1 MASRGGDGVLLE
13 HVGGVMGVVWVERRG
28 RCSLREVD
36 GQGRGLRFRSEL
48 FSRTEKVHV
57 LASGTLGTCSF
68 DLDLLEYCISGPGG
82 FGNFWFRE
90 EGTEL

>member
-1 MASRGGDGVLLE
+1 MLA
-13 HVGGVMGVVWVERRG
+13 VMWVVWVERRG

-68 DLDLLEYCISGPGG
+68 DLDLLEYLRTRGIWEFLVSRG
-82 FGNFWFRE
+82 RH
-90 EGTEL
+90 GTLIM

>member
-1 MASRGGDGVLLE
+1 VSVAYFLSMLA
-13 HVGGVMGVVWVERRG
+13 VMWVVWVERRG

-36 GQGRGLRFRSEL
+36 RQGRGLRFRSEL

-68 DLDLLEYCISGPGG
+68 DSISWNISGPR
-82 FGNFWFRE
+82 NCLFRE
-90 EGTEL
+90 EGTKTLMM

>member
-1 MASRGGDGVLLE
+1 VSVAYFLSMLA
-13 HVGGVMGVVWVERRG
+13 VMWVVWVERRG

-36 GQGRGLRFRSEL
+36 RQGRGLRFRSEL

-68 DLDLLEYCISGPGG
+68 DLDLLDFRSLFIPRGRHQ
-82 FGNFWFRE
+82 NFNCVK
-90 EGTEL
+90 

>member
-1 MASRGGDGVLLE
+1 MW
-13 HVGGVMGVVWVERRG
+13 VVWVERRG

-36 GQGRGLRFRSEL
+36 RQGRGLRFRSEL

-68 DLDLLEYCISGPGG
+68 DLDLLDFRSCFFIQRGRHQ
-82 FGNFWFRE
+82 NFNCVK
-90 EGTEL
+90 